1 MNDLNSILIEGNLTR
16 DPVVNTTPSGTRVCN
31 FSLGTH
37 FQYKKDGDQRK
48 ETSFFD
54 AEVWGKLGENCA
66 EYLHRGRGVR
76 VVGRLKQ
83 DRWKDSEGNPRS
95 RVKIVAEHVE
105 FRPTRKPKNDETGD
119 MSTDVEQTEAGEQQ
133 IEELAVI

>member
-16 DPVVNTTPSGTRVCN
+16 DPVLNVTPTGVRVCN

-54 AEVWGKLGENCA
+54 AEVWGELGENCA
-66 EYLHRGRGVR
+66 EYLCRGRGVR

-83 DRWKDSEGNPRS
+83 DRWKDGEGKPRS

-105 FRPTRKPKNDETGD
+105 FKPARRSGNDESENKPARTAERVRERD
-119 MSTDVEQTEAGEQQ
+119 QA
-133 IEELAVI
+133 EELAMI